1 MQSLDALLKLPNVDR
16 DIIEKTVRDFLDC
29 RARSDR
35 KAYFAF
41 LSPAAEITIVG
52 DPRLHP
58 YSGRYSGEE
67 GIRQL
72 LRRIDTEFI
81 YLESEILDTVVD
93 HDRAVVRRM
102 KRMRQIGTGE
112 VREQHFCTWFRF
124 SGGKIIEI
132 VEYSDTALTI
142 SLSQP

>member
-1 MQSLDALLKLPNVDR
+1 MQSLDALLKLPDIDR

-29 RARSDR
+29 RARSDW
-35 KAYFAF
+35 KTYFSF

-52 DPRLHP
+52 DRGLHP
-58 YSGRYSGEE
+58 YAGRYCGQE

-81 YLESEILDTVVD
+81 YVESQILDVVVD
-93 HDRAVVRRM
+93 HDRAVVRRL

-112 VREQHFCTWFRF
+112 VREQHFCTWVRF
-124 SGGKIIEI
+124 QNGLIIEI
-132 VEYSDTALTI
+132 IEYSDTALTAH
-142 SLSQP
+142 LATP